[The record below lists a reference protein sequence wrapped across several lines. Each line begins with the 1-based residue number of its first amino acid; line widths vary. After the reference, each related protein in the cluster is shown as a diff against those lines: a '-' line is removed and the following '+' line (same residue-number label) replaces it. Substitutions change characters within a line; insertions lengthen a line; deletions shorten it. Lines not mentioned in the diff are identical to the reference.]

1 MPDFAV
7 GGLLSAIER
16 MLEQYF
22 DASSSTLN
30 AMSNAISP
38 LVGSQD
44 PNDQL
49 ALQALETSAQ
59 SASDVLT
66 KAATNGRDRVDKKIA
81 SAESKVRPSWFTRH
95 KDYEL
100 FKTAGVFPVKSYFVD
115 YWNALDDLAQAAE
128 DLHFG
133 DIKNYDKEAL
143 GALHLENTGN
153 TFYSMGVDSLL
164 ALR

>member
-115 YWNALDDLAQAAE
+115 YWNALDELALAAE
-128 DLHFG
+128 CLYLG

-143 GALHLENTGN
+143 VALHLENTGN
-153 TFYSMGVDSLL
+153 ALYSMGMDSLL